1 MDVTKLD
8 EEELT
13 YELNSRGIAA
23 MDNVNEMRNV
33 LRGLLKIEV
42 EGKSLMA
49 IDRSISTIDVKS
61 EVKMCIKKLQIINT
75 MIDNLPGDRYSE
87 QFRVVD
93 AKLSHLMSR
102 VDKLPVV
109 DQQDKKERS
118 NLLKGILFLMRKMEE
133 MVSNTSVVETN
144 TNQNDDT
151 GKVLFI

>member
-8 EEELT
+8 EEELV
-13 YELNSRGIAA
+13 YELNARGIAA
-23 MDNVNEMRNV
+23 MDNVNEMRKV

-49 IDRSISTIDVKS
+49 IDRSNSTIDVKS
-61 EVKMCIKKLQIINT
+61 EVKICIKKLQIINT
-75 MIDNLPGDRYSE
+75 MIDNLSGDRYSE
-87 QFRVVD
+87 QFRVAD
-93 AKLSHLMSR
+93 AKLSHLMNR

-133 MVSNTSVVETN
+133 MVSNTTVVETN
-144 TNQNDDT
+144 SNQNDDT
-151 GKVLFI
+151 GKVLVI